1 MNADLAF
8 AVGISLDIVT
18 KRASAAPITAYP
30 SPQGDGRS
38 GLFWRGPANLRQ
50 DRNDISPSDISPSDI
65 SPSYAAAHPD
75 QPLSQLQ
82 RHHRGERERNDNEET
97 PTFH

>member
-8 AVGISLDIVT
+8 VVGISLDIVT

-50 DRNDISPSDISPSDI
+50 DRNDISPSH
-65 SPSYAAAHPD
+65 AAAHSD

-97 PTFH
+97 TAFH

>member
-50 DRNDISPSDISPSDI
+50 DRNDISPSDISPS
-65 SPSYAAAHPD
+65 YAAAHSD
-75 QPLSQLQ
+75 QPLSQVQ

-97 PTFH
+97 PAFH